1 VRTVLSTCP
10 FCACGC
16 GVYLQSVDSRLVGV
30 APSEHHPVSRGG
42 LCARCWSAHEALSWG
57 ERLTTPMIR
66 RQGKLQPASWPEAV
80 DYAASRLS
88 SLLSAGKRVGVL
100 GSARATNEE
109 NYLAAKLAR
118 ETLRTSDV
126 DFGLRQTYEPVI
138 QGVRQVTGRSVGTA
152 TLADIEGSDFVLVV
166 EGDLA
171 ASHPR
176 AAFSVLRC
184 LKGGGRVVTIGSVR
198 TQLSRVAT
206 THLSAS
212 PGAEGPIIN
221 GLLATVLEQA
231 LEPHPR
237 LAARYDGCTEV
248 RRRLESDTHV
258 TQQVRDVGKWIV
270 DAGHAVFLIG
280 PMAGTAEAVRRNAG
294 ALASVA
300 AVAGHLDHPGSGLLL
315 LLGRSNLR
323 GAWDMRLLPSEQP
336 TSGQRLASAAQ
347 ADASSNA
354 DVETLLSQVSALL
367 VVADDPT
374 TWLRDGTRATTELAN
389 RECLV
394 LLDSFLTPAARR
406 AEVLLPIAGF
416 AEMDG
421 TYTSLERR
429 VQRVRA
435 AVPPPGRARAGCDVL
450 AELATKL
457 SSRACPASA
466 AEVFAE
472 ISTRVPGYAGMSY
485 ELLDQEWGTRTQVI
499 RDGDQPSLQTAH
511 SAQLTT
517 ATYPWVLALDGAF
530 EWGDDPLV
538 AFSPTLRRD
547 LYSRRKQFP
556 DGCVVVSKQDADAL
570 GLRQGR
576 RIRLRAPDAAT
587 VLAVDIA
594 AEMQSKTLLLPF
606 AFRDHAAQLLGGQS
620 SVAVTVEIAG

>member
-16 GVYLQSVDSRLVGV
+16 GVYLNSVDSRLVGV

-66 RQGKLQPASWPEAV
+66 RQGKLQPASWSEAI
-80 DYAASRLS
+80 DHAASRLS
-88 SLLSAGKRVGVL
+88 SLVSAGKRVGVL

-109 NYLAAKLAR
+109 NYLTAKLAR
-118 ETLRTSDV
+118 ETLRTGDV
-126 DFGLRQTYEPVI
+126 DFGLRQAYEPVI

-184 LKGGGRVVTIGSVR
+184 LKGGGRVVTIGSRR

-221 GLLATVLEQA
+221 GLLAAVLDQA
-231 LEPHPR
+231 LETPAR

-258 TQQVRDVGKWIV
+258 TQQVREVGKWIV
-270 DAGHAVFLIG
+270 SADRAVLLIG
-280 PMAGTAEAVRRNAG
+280 PMAGTAEAVRHNAG

-300 AVAGHLDHPGSGLLL
+300 AVAGHLEHPGSGPLL

-323 GAWDMRLLPSEQP
+323 GAWDMGLLPSEQP
-336 TSGQRLASAAQ
+336 TSGPGRAPGTQ
-347 ADASSNA
+347 AHGSTRA
-354 DVETLLSQVSALL
+354 DIDTLLSQVSALL
-367 VVADDPT
+367 VVADDPPA
-374 TWLRDGTRATTELAN
+374 WLPDSAQATAELAS

-394 LLDSFLTPAARR
+394 LLDSFLTPSARQ
-406 AEVLLPIAGF
+406 AQVLLPIAGF
-416 AEMDG
+416 AEVDG
-421 TYTSLERR
+421 TYTSLEGR

-435 AVPPPGRARAGCDVL
+435 AVAPPGRARAGCEVL
-450 AELATKL
+450 AELVTKL
-457 SSRACPASA
+457 SSRTCPASA
-466 AEVFAE
+466 ADVFAE

-485 ELLDQEWGTRTQVI
+485 QLLDKEWGTRTQVI
-499 RDGDQPSLQTAH
+499 RDSDHPSLRTAH
-511 SAQLTT
+511 GTELTN
-517 ATYPWVLALDGAF
+517 ASYPWALALDGAF

-538 AFSPTLRRD
+538 AASPTLARD

-556 DGCVVVSKQDADAL
+556 NGCVVISKQDADAL
-570 GLRQGR
+570 GLRRGR
-576 RIRLRAPDAAT
+576 HIRLRAPDATA
-587 VLAVDIA
+587 VLAVDVA
-594 AEMQSKTLLLPF
+594 ADMHSRTLLLPF
-606 AFRDHAAQLLGGQS
+606 AFRDHAAQLLSGHS